1 MPDGAKVKSL
11 HISKLS
17 ALRQG
22 ARAKAKS
29 LHISKLSALSEA
41 PAQKARARVE
51 TAERRPSSYA
61 SGTTETNTF
70 AETPSISRISTV

>member
-1 MPDGAKVKSL
+1 MPDGAKAKRPR
-11 HISKLS
+11 KGK
-17 ALRQG
+17 APAQKQN

-51 TAERRPSSYA
+51 TAGRRPSSYA

-70 AETPSISRISTV
+70 AETPSISRISIV